1 MKNFLARAV
10 LALLVTSPVFAEVML
25 KSQPPKFGAALR
37 AIDEAEPTS
46 VEFVNRTGKS
56 LQIYHVNADGRRE
69 AYRTLRAGQSLK
81 VETYVTHPWVVTDAA
96 GATTIGVF
104 LPLKQPGKVLLVAK

>member
-1 MKNFLARAV
+1 MKTFIARAILV
-10 LALLVTSPVFAEVML
+10 LLVALPAGAEVLL
-25 KSQPPKFGAALR
+25 KSQPPKFGSALR

-56 LQIYHVNADGRRE
+56 LQIYHVNTEGRRE

-81 VETYVTHPWVVTDAA
+81 VDTFVTHPWVVTDAA
-96 GATTIGVF
+96 GSTTIGIF
-104 LPLKQPGKVLLVAK
+104 LPLKQPGKVLLVSK